1 MAWTTPITFSA
12 GATLTAAQL
21 NSNLRDNLNA
31 AFPGG
36 TTWAAWSPTYANLT
50 IGNGTV
56 VARYIQVGSLVI
68 ARWQFTLGSTSAV
81 GTGPTVSLPV
91 TSASTGYTAAANPL
105 GQVTF
110 VDTGVGRY
118 NGVATYSST
127 TVLGITAQDVATYV
141 RQVSVS
147 ATVPFTWVNT
157 DIMMFQVVYEA
168 A

>member
-21 NSNLRDNLNA
+21 NTGLRDNLNA

-36 TTWAAWSPTYANLT
+36 TTWAAWAPTYANLT

-56 VARYIQVGSLVI
+56 VARYIQVGSVVI

-81 GTGPTVSLPV
+81 GSGPTISFPV
-91 TSASTGYTAAANPL
+91 TAASTGYTAAGSPL
-105 GQVTF
+105 GQATF

-118 NGVATYSST
+118 YGVATYQST
-127 TVLGITAQDVATYV
+127 TTFSPTSQDVATYV
-141 RQVSVS
+141 RQAAVS
-147 ATVPFTWVNT
+147 ATAPFTWVST
-157 DIMMFQVVYEA
+157 DIMMIQVVYEA